1 MSDKRH
7 LTIDLRK
14 RPLVVRCAWCEDKPT
29 EIDLSVSHGICE
41 SCKAKLLA
49 KEGK

>member
-14 RPLVVRCAWCEDKPT
+14 RPLVVRCSWCQPAPT
-29 EIDLSVSHGICE
+29 EIDLNISHTICKP
-41 SCKAKLLA
+41 CRDKLLA